1 MNPNFSEMILPLK
14 WMGLL
19 TALLCGIIVGLER
32 QLSGKPVG
40 IRTCC
45 LICLGTCT
53 FVCVGQSIP
62 NASDDLPRIIG
73 QIITGIG
80 FLGAG
85 VILTREGVVIGITSA
100 AVIWVLAG
108 IGILVSMDHYSAAI
122 MLSLVVVLVLRGVS
136 QLEKLFTIF
145 RVGIYARFHKH
156 KKNRNE
162 SV

>member
-1 MNPNFSEMILPLK
+1 MDSAELICPLTYP
-14 WMGLL
+14 GLL
-19 TALLCGIIVGLER
+19 ISVLCGIIIGLER

-45 LICLGTCT
+45 LICLGTYI

-62 NASDDLPRIIG
+62 DATGNLARIIG

-108 IGILVSMDHYSAAI
+108 IGILVSIENYSTALLMSI
-122 MLSLVVVLVLRGVS
+122 LVVFVLRGVTL
-136 QLEKLFTIF
+136 LEKVFTKFSIG
-145 RVGIYARFHKH
+145 VYARFSRHR
-156 KKNRNE
+156 KNHRE
-162 SV
+162 